1 MRDMVAWLSLSSGL
15 KPERSL
21 QSNGLITTLS
31 QHYFLFLG
39 TLSANPHGVKLLEK
53 CSLFQWYVGWAE
65 LLAKLLF
72 LHSVEFVVNQ
82 HNAPSRTSCRKIS

>member
-1 MRDMVAWLSLSSGL
+1 MKVPYSRVTPCPLTEMPPRRREQEGQGYLEELVKDMVAWLSLSSGQ

-53 CSLFQWYVGWAE
+53 CGLFQW
-65 LLAKLLF
+65 
-72 LHSVEFVVNQ
+72 
-82 HNAPSRTSCRKIS
+82 

>member
-1 MRDMVAWLSLSSGL
+1 MVSWLSLSSGL

-53 CSLFQWYVGWAE
+53 CGLFQW
-65 LLAKLLF
+65 
-72 LHSVEFVVNQ
+72 
-82 HNAPSRTSCRKIS
+82 